1 MDISDSDFISNTDWD
16 PSYLRAIFDEDFV
29 EFDEL
34 WNSDIMDSEL
44 VLEANK
50 LEKYCPITEDISL
63 DDDTLCSAVESIEKE

>member
-16 PSYLRAIFDEDFV
+16 PSYLHGIFDEDFV

-34 WNSDIMDSEL
+34 WISDIMDSEL

-50 LEKYCPITEDISL
+50 LEKYCPLQKIL
-63 DDDTLCSAVESIEKE
+63 V